1 MSDLKTMIE
10 NAWDNRDSI
19 SPSTVSSDVKQ
30 AIIDALE
37 LLDSGAARVAE
48 KISGEWVVHQ
58 WLKKAVLLSFRL
70 NDMQVIPSGSIY
82 EGAVV
87 TMPDGRI
94 KTGETLTG
102 DSVRCF
108 PLEAGD
114 EIVRARKP
122 DGKLKADD
130 KSTPLKNEAWTA
142 KKKK

>member
-1 MSDLKTMIE
+1 MPKYKLAD
-10 NAWDNRDSI
+10 
-19 SPSTVSSDVKQ
+19 
-30 AIIDALE
+30 
-37 LLDSGAARVAE
+37 
-48 KISGEWVVHQ
+48 
-58 WLKKAVLLSFRL
+58 
-70 NDMQVIPSGSIY
+70 GSIY

-130 KSTPLKNEAWTA
+130 KSTPLKNEAWTT